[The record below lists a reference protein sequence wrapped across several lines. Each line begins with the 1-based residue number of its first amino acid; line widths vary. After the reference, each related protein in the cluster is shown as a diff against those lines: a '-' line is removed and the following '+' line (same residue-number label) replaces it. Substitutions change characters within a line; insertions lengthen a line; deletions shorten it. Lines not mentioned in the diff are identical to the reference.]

1 MPIRGREAKAFGDI
15 PLGVDARALFTQN
28 NIALSSGDRVLLYTD
43 GIVEAPNN
51 NDEPFGLQRLVQ
63 TLQATSSDQLE
74 YVRASVL
81 DALLEHT
88 ADSLMHDD
96 VTFMVLEVTGETN
109 RALRTRTDSGS
120 TKMNEGSRP

>member
-1 MPIRGREAKAFGDI
+1 MAIFHSAWT
-15 PLGVDARALFTQN
+15 RALFTQN

-43 GIVEAPNN
+43 GIVEALNN

-109 RALRTRTDSGS
+109 RGLA
-120 TKMNEGSRP
+120 NED